1 MTMQVTAV
9 ATRTG
14 NWWAVEVPEIH
25 GLYTQVKRLGQV
37 ADTVREAA
45 ALLTDEPIEAVIVR
59 AVLPDNLQTI
69 VDQVRREAAEAEAAQ
84 RRAAEDTRALVARL
98 RSQGYSVRDV
108 GTVLGVSPQ
117 RVSQLAAS
125 T

>member
-1 MTMQVTAV
+1 MQVTAV

-69 VDQVRREAAEAEAAQ
+69 VDQVRREAAEAETAQ

>member
-1 MTMQVTAV
+1 MQVTAV

-37 ADTVREAA
+37 ADTVREAS